1 MSVRGTAEAQKT
13 HCGLDISRM
22 SEVFMPKN
30 EETKLKGR
38 KMMVTMVKIR
48 MAPSWRSL
56 FDSIR

>member
-1 MSVRGTAEAQKT
+1 MSVRGIAEAQKA
-13 HCGLDISRM
+13 HCGFDMSRI

-30 EETKLKGR
+30 DETKFKGR

-48 MAPSWRSL
+48 MAPSWRSR